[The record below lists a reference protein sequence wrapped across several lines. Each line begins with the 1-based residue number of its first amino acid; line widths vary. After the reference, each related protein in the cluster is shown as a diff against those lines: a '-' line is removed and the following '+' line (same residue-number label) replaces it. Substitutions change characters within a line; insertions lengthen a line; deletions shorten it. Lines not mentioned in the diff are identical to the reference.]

1 MKKYII
7 FIGMLAAQSFKSCNQ
22 HQSPQQSATTTD
34 TSLIT
39 SWQVMGCA
47 EKATR
52 ADTKFPSSG
61 EFTDYPVLPV
71 VGTDGIKADADS
83 IVYSRNVSHLCC
95 RQVKVT
101 VERTVNMISIT
112 EYWYRQGCKCKCS
125 STVRAV
131 IRQLPKGDYRVLAI
145 ETGTD
150 PVDDKPAGGRDTVMN
165 QMITIR

>member
-1 MKKYII
+1 
-7 FIGMLAAQSFKSCNQ
+7 
-22 HQSPQQSATTTD
+22 
-34 TSLIT
+34 
-39 SWQVMGCA
+39 V
-47 EKATR
+47 
-52 ADTKFPSSG
+52 
-61 EFTDYPVLPV
+61 FTDYPDLPV
-71 VGTDGIKADADS
+71 AGTDGIKADADS
-83 IVYSRNVSHLCC
+83 IVYLRNVSHLCC

-101 VERTVNMISIT
+101 VERRDNLISIT

-131 IRQLPKGDYRVLAI
+131 IRQLPKGDYRMLAI